1 MPSAI
6 ITGASGFIGSKLTK
20 KLISLDW
27 DLFTYSRNAQDNL
40 PLKSTNY
47 KIDWTNPY
55 FEQLPTTDFVFHAAS
70 QNSNKIAL
78 INPLQDIT
86 NNINILLKLIEEI
99 GKKGHKPHFVYLST
113 SSFYANSTKSYV
125 NEESKLSPNSLYDIS
140 KLTQENYLYYYYMK
154 GIFSSLTILRLANVY
169 GLNKNKNNNDRG
181 FLEKSIRDALAGA
194 EINCFGDGKVLRDYI
209 YIDDVVEAIMATS
222 TSTSMA
228 TFNMYNVGTGKST
241 YLIDALKLVKKAAF
255 KKTKKEVRLNHV
267 PYPTLSTPSDTR
279 SYSIDTS
286 KILELGNWKS
296 TVSLEQGIQLIIEG
310 LDHENQS

>member
-47 KIDWTNPY
+47 KIYWTNPY

-169 GLNKNKNNNDRG
+169 GLNKNKNNNPTQ
-181 FLEKSIRDALAGA
+181 
-194 EINCFGDGKVLRDYI
+194 LRYI
-209 YIDDVVEAIMATS
+209 IIFITIFMTRQF
-222 TSTSMA
+222 
-228 TFNMYNVGTGKST
+228 TF
-241 YLIDALKLVKKAAF
+241 
-255 KKTKKEVRLNHV
+255 
-267 PYPTLSTPSDTR
+267 
-279 SYSIDTS
+279 
-286 KILELGNWKS
+286 
-296 TVSLEQGIQLIIEG
+296 
-310 LDHENQS
+310 

>member
-6 ITGASGFIGSKLTK
+6 ITGASGFIGSELTK

-27 DLFTYSRNAQDNL
+27 DLVTYSRNTQSNL

-47 KIDWTNPY
+47 KIDWANPY
-55 FEQLPTTDFVFHAAS
+55 FEQLATTDFVFHAAS

-86 NNINILLKLIEEI
+86 NNINILLKLMEEI

-140 KLTQENYLYYYYMK
+140 KLTQENYLYYYYMQ

-181 FLEKSIRDALAGA
+181 FLEKSIRDALAGE
-194 EINCFGDGKVLRDYI
+194 EIDCFGDGKVLRDYI
-209 YIDDVVEAIMATS
+209 YIDDVIEAIIATS
-222 TSTSMA
+222 TSSSIA
-228 TFNMYNVGTGKST
+228 TFNIYNVGTGKST
-241 YLIDALKLVKKAAF
+241 YLIDALKLVRKVVF
-255 KKTKKEVRLNHV
+255 KKTKKEVRLNNV
-267 PYPTLSTPSDTR
+267 PYPSISVPSDTR
-279 SYSIDTS
+279 SYSIDIS

-296 TVSLEQGIQLIIEG
+296 KVSLEQGINLIIEG
-310 LDHENQS
+310 LDHEDQS